1 MTMPEMQKAISRPRF
16 LLAAIKDKQKDLES
30 LSRQFRRQLD
40 PSDNNSIHGDNPLDV
55 TLGIME
61 EIRERLDNVE
71 KTREHLA
78 AINMRAQDE
87 LQALELTDKIE
98 HAKAELATLRA
109 DQGPDEQ
116 EQKSWG
122 DSSRK
127 PASGQGRLS
136 QANSIL
142 RWPSQA
148 KSLNQPVLHRGGLE
162 LGNRTAPEGPRPPP
176 TRFR

>member
-1 MTMPEMQKAISRPRF
+1 MTMPEMQKAISRLRF

-40 PSDNNSIHGDNPLDV
+40 RAPNNSIHGDNPLDV

-116 EQKSWG
+116 DKVEELERFIQ
-122 DSSRK
+122 D
-127 PASGQGRLS
+127 ASIRAGQAITGE
-136 QANSIL
+136 
-142 RWPSQA
+142 
-148 KSLNQPVLHRGGLE
+148 LNFE
-162 LGNRTAPEGPRPPP
+162 AAEPEGGS
-176 TRFR
+176 

>member
-1 MTMPEMQKAISRPRF
+1 MPEMQKAISRLRF
-16 LLAAIKDKQKDLES
+16 LLAAIKDKQKGLES

-40 PSDNNSIHGDNPLDV
+40 RSANNSIHGDNPLDV

-98 HAKAELATLRA
+98 HAKAELATLRPGTGRA
-109 DQGPDEQ
+109 
-116 EQKSWG
+116 
-122 DSSRK
+122 
-127 PASGQGRLS
+127 GQGRSAGAIHPGS
-136 QANSIL
+136 QHPGRAGY
-142 RWPSQA
+142 
-148 KSLNQPVLHRGGLE
+148 HR
-162 LGNRTAPEGPRPPP
+162 RTQ
-176 TRFR
+176 F

>member
-1 MTMPEMQKAISRPRF
+1 MPEMQKAISRLRF

-40 PSDNNSIHGDNPLDV
+40 RSANNSIHGDNPLDV

-116 EQKSWG
+116 DKVEALERFIQEASIRAG
-122 DSSRK
+122 QAITGELNFEAAEPGEK
-127 PASGQGRLS
+127 P
-136 QANSIL
+136 
-142 RWPSQA
+142 
-148 KSLNQPVLHRGGLE
+148 
-162 LGNRTAPEGPRPPP
+162 
-176 TRFR
+176 